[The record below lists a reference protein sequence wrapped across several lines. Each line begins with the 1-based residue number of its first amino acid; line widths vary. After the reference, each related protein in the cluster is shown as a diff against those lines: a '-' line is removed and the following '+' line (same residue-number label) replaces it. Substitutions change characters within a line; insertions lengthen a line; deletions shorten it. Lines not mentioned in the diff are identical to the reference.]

1 MQHNFS
7 QRKFGNSMRRFCSA
21 WFSEFGNM
29 LEYRIEK
36 TSYFVFVVIFRPGIG
51 KQSSGDTFVTKEL
64 TNWNKK
70 NKLSLHVGGGANCA
84 RNIAWNKCEYS
95 MKHNQHIEV
104 LIYKQSDVVRDLYQ
118 IWLTISLDCLH
129 YLLLQGSSVRGHSEL
144 IESNNHGNFLQ
155 VLRWYVGTIL
165 KNSPKFCF

>member
-1 MQHNFS
+1 L
-7 QRKFGNSMRRFCSA
+7 K
-21 WFSEFGNM
+21 
-29 LEYRIEK
+29 K

-155 VLRWYVGTIL
+155 VLRWYAGTIL
-165 KNSPKFCF
+165 KNSPNFFFALMHFWSLYFEKPEILIPLF

>member
-1 MQHNFS
+1 L
-7 QRKFGNSMRRFCSA
+7 K
-21 WFSEFGNM
+21 
-29 LEYRIEK
+29 K
-36 TSYFVFVVIFRPGIG
+36 TSYFVFVVIFKPDIG

-104 LIYKQSDVVRDLYQ
+104 LISKQSYVARDLYL
-118 IWLTISLDCLH
+118 IRLT
-129 YLLLQGSSVRGHSEL
+129 
-144 IESNNHGNFLQ
+144 
-155 VLRWYVGTIL
+155 T
-165 KNSPKFCF
+165 